1 MIQSGYPEQLWTNLP
16 SNFGFQRL
24 EILYAELLF
33 EIWFLLCSFFFQ
45 FCSTCPICSSLDLI
59 LNNWKNQLH
68 SLWSI
73 PFFGFLLF
81 YGENV
86 LLICIR
92 KYRKRF
98 LIQPKMLIWSETNS
112 VVLLSKRFWKTDD
125 LLISHK
131 YFQIPNFVLRFLWKA
146 SFGLD
151 SFESVSRYINISVE
165 LYHRAI
171 TTIVSMEG
179 AAFNFGFVSG
189 CKQRILFIYT
199 SLCVFME
206 FSLETLTRE
215 WESLTSLLC
224 RKVTNIL
231 CSWAR

>member
-1 MIQSGYPEQLWTNLP
+1 MLNYFLKSGFY
-16 SNFGFQRL
+16 
-24 EILYAELLF
+24 
-33 EIWFLLCSFFFQ
+33 CVHFFFN
-45 FCSTCPICSSLDLI
+45 SVLLVLSALHWTWSSIIEKISYILCDL
-59 LNNWKNQLH
+59 
-68 SLWSI
+68 SL
-73 PFFGFLLF
+73 FFGFLLF

-131 YFQIPNFVLRFLWKA
+131 YFQIPDFVLRFLWKA

-199 SLCVFME
+199 SLCLFVE